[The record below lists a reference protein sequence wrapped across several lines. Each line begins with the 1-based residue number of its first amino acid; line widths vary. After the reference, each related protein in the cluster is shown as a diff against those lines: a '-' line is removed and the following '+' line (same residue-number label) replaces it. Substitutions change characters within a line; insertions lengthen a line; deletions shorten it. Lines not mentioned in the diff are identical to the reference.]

1 MEKRKK
7 TSPIKEFTQRLP
19 EPQEQEERFDI
30 NKCLFEIEFGRKRL
44 IPLKDEIVRDYN
56 CQTTLELM
64 LAGRISTLYWRI
76 ARWEKWLNSL
86 FEHGD
91 DVYCYFNQN
100 ENVSAVRELGKG
112 IESAHRQMITSI
124 ALLKELKHP
133 PLNLKIKTQGAF
145 IAQNQQINVEKRK
158 EKNEKRKIIEAQ

>member
-76 ARWEKWLNSL
+76 ARWEKWLNGER
-86 FEHGD
+86 FPWDAPNYPHE
-91 DVYCYFNQN
+91 
-100 ENVSAVRELGKG
+100 
-112 IESAHRQMITSI
+112 
-124 ALLKELKHP
+124 
-133 PLNLKIKTQGAF
+133 
-145 IAQNQQINVEKRK
+145 
-158 EKNEKRKIIEAQ
+158 RKIITRTLRM